1 MVRYFDPRQ
10 LILDQQEEEEKKV
23 QDVLLT
29 QERLDLF
36 KEEEEKALRKRSSIR
51 EGLTEAAKIIR
62 DVKFRIKEGDDA
74 YYDYKKRLNLIS
86 KTLENTLKEKFL

>member
-10 LILDQQEEEEKKV
+10 LILDQQEKEEKKV
-23 QDVLLT
+23 QAVLLT
-29 QERLDLF
+29 QERLDLLN
-36 KEEEEKALRKRSSIR
+36 EEKEKALRKRSSIR